1 MTEIQKKSDPHVA
14 AGTHSGTPE
23 LVHKKKSLLGQYAFI
38 LLFACC
44 MAFVF
49 LTPQD
54 VLQRYPQVVPYVD
67 WMASW
72 HPHVHTL
79 GLRHVSG
86 PLAEAHSFC
95 AAVIWGVWT
104 ALLFPLLVVWF
115 VRDEPAKP
123 FTSVREVLFGLIAF
137 PLLALLTF
145 YQPEALY
152 SRIGRSLVT
161 NLSARP
167 FGIPLAAVVCWC
179 SVCGTFIFWR
189 SAFRRNFDF

>member
-1 MTEIQKKSDPHVA
+1 MTEIQKKPDPHVA

-86 PLAEAHSFC
+86 PQAEAHSFC

-104 ALLFPLLVVWF
+104 SLVVPLFFVWF
-115 VRDEPAKP
+115 LRDESIKP
-123 FTSVREVLFGLIAF
+123 FTSTREVFFVLIGLPLF
-137 PLLALLTF
+137 ALLTF
-145 YQPEALY
+145 YQPDALY
-152 SRIGRSLVT
+152 ARRSLQT
-161 NLSARP
+161 SLSVRP
-167 FGIPLAAVVCWC
+167 FVIPLAVFLFWF

-189 SAFRRNFDF
+189 SAYRRNFDF